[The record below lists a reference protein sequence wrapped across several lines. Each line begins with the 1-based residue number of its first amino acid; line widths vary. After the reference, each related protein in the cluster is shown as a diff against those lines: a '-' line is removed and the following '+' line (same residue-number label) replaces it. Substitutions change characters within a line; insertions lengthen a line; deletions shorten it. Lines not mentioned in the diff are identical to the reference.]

1 MSNYRLYALD
11 EDGCVRSAIALD
23 ARDDGS
29 AVREARRIVNAF
41 GVEIWDGRRRVRVL
55 KGLF

>member
-23 ARDDGS
+23 ACDDTG
-29 AVREARRIVNAF
+29 AVREARQIVNAF
-41 GVEIWDGRRRVRVL
+41 GTEVWDGQRRVRVL
-55 KGLF
+55 KGLS